1 MHEGEHLFA
10 VERLVVSPSAGVLV
24 PRKSLTDGV
33 RINVGDVL
41 GMVGDHEVRSLFDGV
56 LQNFISVEGE
66 RVTAHQPIAW
76 LRTI

>member
-1 MHEGEHLFA
+1 VFT
-10 VERLVVSPSAGVLV
+10 P
-24 PRKSLTDGV
+24 KSSLKDGTL
-33 RINVGDVL
+33 ISVGDVL
-41 GMVGDHEVRSLFDGV
+41 GMVGGHEVRSLFDGV